1 MRYSFL
7 VLLLIIIISGCTSGS
22 TATLDNTT
30 LEEQYGDLLDDIDY
44 ITIRSGN
51 GDLFEIKETN
61 IVKQWVQDVST
72 LPLPI
77 DNETEGAVGTLF
89 VVKLYS
95 GNELKVNFSTD
106 HVNDYLLKPNSDLVN
121 AIKYLLPSTEI
132 QSITVTCT
140 EVCHTFMNNP
150 FPELIF
156 EDINEIKVFEDAISY
171 GIIDTREVEYA
182 PLFNM
187 NVTFNDESQKEYKLH
202 VADDV
207 NIKTGLLLSSGGQA
221 YVIPEE
227 ITNELKLLIYKD

>member
-1 MRYSFL
+1 
-7 VLLLIIIISGCTSGS
+7 V
-22 TATLDNTT
+22 TLDNTT
-30 LEEQYGDLLDDIDY
+30 LEEQYGDLLDNVDY

-51 GDLFEIKETN
+51 GDLFEINEAN
-61 IVKQWVQDVST
+61 IINQWLQDVST
-72 LPLPI
+72 LSLSI

-106 HVNDYLLKPNSDLVN
+106 HVNEYLLKPNSDLVN
-121 AIKYLLPSTEI
+121 AIKVLLPSTEI
-132 QSITVTCT
+132 QNITISCT
-140 EVCHTFMNNP
+140 EVCNTFMDNP

-156 EDINEIKVFEDAISY
+156 EDINEIKIFENAMEN

-182 PLFNM
+182 PLFTM
-187 NVTFNDESQKEYKLH
+187 NVTYNDGSQEEYKLH

-207 NIKTGLLLSSGGQA
+207 NITTGLLLTSDGEA

-227 ITNELKLLIYKD
+227 ISKELKLLIFKD